1 MTVEN
6 DAAARAAFDRL
17 LGELRPKLHRY
28 CARMTGSVI
37 DGEDAVQEALV
48 KAIEAFPS
56 FASIDNPEAWLFR
69 IAHNATLDL
78 LRRRTRQEARQS
90 EKELEMIVDPV
101 STVEDRLNAAV
112 SLRTFMRLPAA
123 QRSSVILMDVLGY
136 SLEEIA
142 DVTEASLPSV
152 KAALHRGRA
161 RLKQLGEEPEDRPL
175 PALSAEERARL
186 TGYID
191 HFNAREFDVLRNL
204 LAEEVKVDLVN
215 RRRLQGRG
223 EVSNYFGNYER
234 ATHWHFV
241 PGFVEGRPA
250 ILVHNPADPAGPPT
264 YFVLLEWRADRLLAI
279 RDFLYAP
286 YVMDGAEVQPLG

>member
-1 MTVEN
+1 MSGEN
-6 DAAARAAFDRL
+6 ADAARAAFDRL

-28 CARMTGSVI
+28 CARMSGSVI
-37 DGEDAVQEALV
+37 DGEDAVQETLV

-78 LRRRTRQEARQS
+78 LRRRARQEARQS

-136 SLEEIA
+136 SLDEIA
-142 DVTEASLPSV
+142 DVTDTSLPSV
-152 KAALHRGRA
+152 KAALHRGRT
-161 RLKQLGEEPEDRPL
+161 RLKELAHEPEDRPT
-175 PALSAEERARL
+175 PALSAEDRARL

-241 PGFVEGRPA
+241 PGFVEARPA
-250 ILVHNPADPAGPPT
+250 ILVYNPANLTGPPT
-264 YFVLLEWRADRLLAI
+264 YFVLIEWRSDRLIAI

-286 YVMDGAEVQPLG
+286 YVMEGAEVQPLT

>member
-1 MTVEN
+1 MTDEN

-17 LGELRPKLHRY
+17 LGDLRPKLHRY

-48 KAIEAFPS
+48 KAIEAYPS
-56 FASIDNPEAWLFR
+56 FTPIDNPEAWLFR

-90 EKELEMIVDPV
+90 DEEPEMIVDPV

-112 SLRTFMRLPAA
+112 SLRTFMHLPAA

-142 DVTEASLPSV
+142 DVTTASLPAV
-152 KAALHRGRA
+152 KAALHRGRT
-161 RLKQLGEEPEDRPL
+161 RLKQLAQEPEDRPL
-175 PALSAEERARL
+175 PTLSAEERARL

-223 EVSNYFGNYER
+223 AVSNYFGNYER
-234 ATHWHFV
+234 ATHWHLV

-250 ILVHNPADPAGPPT
+250 ILVYNPANPAGPPT
-264 YFVLLEWRADRLLAI
+264 YFILIEWRADRLLTI

-286 YVMDGAEVQPLG
+286 YVMEGAEVQPLG